1 MLSTINKVLF
11 YLVALFIIFPYKVS
25 AQHQDS
31 ILISLLTC
39 SPGNKIYTLFG
50 HNGLRYQNLTRNID
64 IVFNYGVFDFDTP
77 NFIYRFIKGDTDYQ
91 LGITTYHEF
100 ENEYLSRGS
109 SIYSQEL
116 NLTKNEKYILVK
128 SLEKNFL
135 PENRYFRYNYF
146 YNNCSTCAFEQIEK
160 CVQGEVITPQ
170 SSKNNISFRSIIHEF
185 TKPSLWAELG
195 IDLCLGAESDDPI
208 EYRKQIF
215 APFYLRD
222 LMNSSHILDKDS
234 VLRPLVNQ
242 EIKIKSGR
250 SIEFK
255 TQITPLSVFSIF
267 LLLNILIAYLQ
278 IKQQIR
284 FYFWDIILYG
294 LQGGIGCIITFL
306 FFISSHPTVNSNWL
320 IFIFNPL
327 PLIYLPRIIYCDI
340 NKKNDI
346 FFVFNSIIMFLFLLI
361 TPFIKQYIN
370 KVIILFILSL
380 LINGISHIYASN
392 KYRCQSC

>member
-50 HNGLRYQNLTRNID
+50 HNGLRYQNITRNID

-160 CVQGEVITPQ
+160 CVQGEVITSQ

-185 TKPSLWAELG
+185 TKPSPWAELG

-346 FFVFNSIIMFLFLLI
+346 FLFS
-361 TPFIKQYIN
+361 TP
-370 KVIILFILSL
+370 
-380 LINGISHIYASN
+380 
-392 KYRCQSC
+392 

>member
-1 MLSTINKVLF
+1 MNPVFS
-11 YLVALFIIFPYKVS
+11 
-25 AQHQDS
+25 
-31 ILISLLTC
+31 
-39 SPGNKIYTLFG
+39 IYTKYF
-50 HNGLRYQNLTRNID
+50 
-64 IVFNYGVFDFDTP
+64 IVP
-77 NFIYRFIKGDTDYQ
+77 
-91 LGITTYHEF
+91 
-100 ENEYLSRGS
+100 
-109 SIYSQEL
+109 
-116 NLTKNEKYILVK
+116 
-128 SLEKNFL
+128 
-135 PENRYFRYNYF
+135 
-146 YNNCSTCAFEQIEK
+146 
-160 CVQGEVITPQ
+160 
-170 SSKNNISFRSIIHEF
+170 
-185 TKPSLWAELG
+185 
-195 IDLCLGAESDDPI
+195 
-208 EYRKQIF
+208 
-215 APFYLRD
+215 
-222 LMNSSHILDKDS
+222 
-234 VLRPLVNQ
+234 
-242 EIKIKSGR
+242 
-250 SIEFK
+250 IEFK

-278 IKQQIR
+278 IKQQKR